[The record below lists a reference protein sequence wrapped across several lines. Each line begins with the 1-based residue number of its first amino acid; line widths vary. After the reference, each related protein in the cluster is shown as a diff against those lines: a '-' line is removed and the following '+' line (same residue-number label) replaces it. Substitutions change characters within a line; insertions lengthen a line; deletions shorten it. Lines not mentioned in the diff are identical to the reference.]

1 MSYIPETNQLLKPE
15 LGWPLTK
22 APDTIYKKHIHLDLK
37 IKFFFIY
44 VLLCS
49 VVLFSFKSN
58 YHCHLQILFQLPG
71 FPMESTQN
79 VPLLLL
85 SPCLKYLH
93 KQSKQEN
100 KINQFM
106 KTTEI
111 KRKEKK
117 WEVELLRMKML
128 FKNACVSSR
137 L

>member
-1 MSYIPETNQLLKPE
+1 
-15 LGWPLTK
+15 
-22 APDTIYKKHIHLDLK
+22 
-37 IKFFFIY
+37 
-44 VLLCS
+44 
-49 VVLFSFKSN
+49 
-58 YHCHLQILFQLPG
+58 
-71 FPMESTQN
+71 MESTQN

-106 KTTEI
+106 KNTEI

-117 WEVELLRMKML
+117 GEVELLRLKML
-128 FKNACVSSR
+128 FKNACISSR